1 LQLYFFGVVIFC
13 CIAWMTRPGR
23 RPNLFV
29 LDILPWLCVA
39 ASAVSEG
46 ALRAVLAWTT
56 IALVYFSMKYNRLE
70 ASATPA
76 QAATALRVDTQES

>member
-1 LQLYFFGVVIFC
+1 MQLYFFGVVIFC

-39 ASAVSEG
+39 ASAVSDG
-46 ALRAVLAWTT
+46 ALQVVLAWTT
-56 IALVYFSMKYNRLE
+56 IVRVYFSMKYNRLE
-70 ASATPA
+70 SSATPV
-76 QAATALRVDTQES
+76 QTATLLRVDSPNS